1 VNNDAKDII
10 GRLRAT
16 NVLLLLLHV
25 EEFTF
30 LLDDT
35 LRSLLDEYR
44 PLFQRMTDL
53 VSGLANFGDMK
64 SELLSSIDDVL
75 DPHSNTY
82 YTRDYLDMLLS
93 LYGGRKDVEQM
104 HYENVPAIRATGQN
118 SVVQWKMSILA
129 RVYGKRPEFCPVA
142 LRNRVATFISLNV
155 CELLQSVMWVRIE
168 FYSCYPRV
176 ALLPLEE
183 GWSAFCKI
191 VCDVGGGSRSFD
203 PQSLAVSSLR
213 SWQFSDIVRASLE
226 KRQDDMPNKE
236 AFAKAVIE
244 VDEVMKVV

>member
-30 LLDDT
+30 PLDDI

-44 PLFQRMTDL
+44 PQLQRMTDL

-93 LYGGRKDVEQM
+93 LYGGRKDIERM
-104 HYENVPAIRATGQN
+104 HYENIPAF
-118 SVVQWKMSILA
+118 
-129 RVYGKRPEFCPVA
+129 RP
-142 LRNRVATFISLNV
+142 RVATLINLNV
-155 CELLQSVMWVRIE
+155 CELLQSVMWIRIA

-176 ALLPLEE
+176 MLLPLEE
-183 GWSAFCKI
+183 GWVAFCKI
-191 VCDVGGGSRSFD
+191 VCDVGSGSRFFD
-203 PQSLAVSSLR
+203 PQSLAATSLR
-213 SWQFSDIVRASLE
+213 SWRLSEIVRASLE
-226 KRQDDMPNKE
+226 KGQDDMPHKE
-236 AFAKAVIE
+236 AFTKAVIE
-244 VDEVMKVV
+244 VDEAMKVV

>member
-30 LLDDT
+30 PLDDN

-44 PLFQRMTDL
+44 PQLQRMTDL

-93 LYGGRKDVEQM
+93 LYGGRKDVERM
-104 HYENVPAIRATGQN
+104 FYENIPA
-118 SVVQWKMSILA
+118 
-129 RVYGKRPEFCPVA
+129 F
-142 LRNRVATFISLNV
+142 RNRVATLVNLNV
-155 CELLQSVMWVRIE
+155 GELLQSVMWVRIA

-176 ALLPLEE
+176 TPLPLEE
-183 GWSAFCKI
+183 CWVAFCKI
-191 VCDVGGGSRSFD
+191 VCDVGGGSRFFD
-203 PQSLAVSSLR
+203 SQSLVATSLR
-213 SWQFSDIVRASLE
+213 SWRLSEIVRAGLE
-226 KRQDDMPNKE
+226 KGQDDMPHRE
-236 AFAKAVIE
+236 AFAKAIIE
-244 VDEVMKVV
+244 VDEAMGRSDKGTNKGMS